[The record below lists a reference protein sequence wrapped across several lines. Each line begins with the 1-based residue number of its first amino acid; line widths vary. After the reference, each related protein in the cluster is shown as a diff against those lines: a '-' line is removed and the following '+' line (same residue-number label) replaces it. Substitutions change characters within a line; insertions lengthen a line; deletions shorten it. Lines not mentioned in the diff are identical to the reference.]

1 MLYCV
6 LFAAPSRIV
15 PPPQIISETTKL
27 CYKRCMQ
34 SWNNQTQPILQLG
47 ADFYDAVQPAQ
58 FPEKKLRYINNQILF
73 VFPLTHLVDFNP
85 LPGNL
90 TQPLALRYHG
100 HQFQNYN
107 PDLGDGR
114 GFLFAQ
120 LQDIQ
125 SKQWYDLGTKG
136 SGTTP
141 YSRSG
146 DGRLTLKGAVRE
158 ALATEMLESLGVKT
172 SKTLSFFETGENLER
187 HDEPSPTRSAVL
199 TRYSLGHIRIGTF
212 QRLAFFNQAANLH
225 KLTSYA
231 LNFYDH
237 ELSQKLDHDN
247 YPQLAEAFLNSV
259 VDKCARLAAQVMMAG
274 FVHGVLNTDNIN
286 ISGELFDYG
295 PYRFLPKYDPQ
306 FTAAYFD
313 RQGLYCF
320 GRQPA
325 SFLWAL
331 HQLGASLKI
340 GYAQFEFEKIL
351 ENFSEKFTNY
361 IQFYFLKRL
370 NLKSKS
376 FEENSKLLSA
386 FFQMLSRTDILF
398 EQAFFDF
405 HSKKVLEHSQT
416 STTNLDLFSP
426 EAGEFIKLISSY
438 EVADEKLAQHS
449 YFQNERP
456 CTLLIDEIEAIWK
469 PIADHDDWSL
479 FENKLQ
485 AIRQLR
491 S

>member
-1 MLYCV
+1 
-6 LFAAPSRIV
+6 
-15 PPPQIISETTKL
+15 
-27 CYKRCMQ
+27 MQ
-34 SWNNQTQPILQLG
+34 SWSDQTQPILQLG
-47 ADFYDAVQPAQ
+47 PDFYDPVQPAL
-58 FPEKKLRYINNQILF
+58 FPEKKLRYINKQ
-73 VFPLTHLVDFNP
+73 VPLLIPVNHLADFNP

-90 TQPLALRYHG
+90 PQPLALRYHG
-100 HQFQNYN
+100 HQFQHYN

-120 LQDIQ
+120 LQDLN

-141 YSRSG
+141 YSRAG

-172 SKTLSFFETGENLER
+172 SKTLAFFETGENLDR
-187 HDEPSPTRSAVL
+187 NDEPSPTRSAVL

-212 QRLAFFNQAANLH
+212 QRLAFFNQASNLH

-231 LNFYDH
+231 LHFYDH
-237 ELSQKLDHDN
+237 ELSQTLDHDN
-247 YPQLAEAFLNSV
+247 YSLLAEAFLSSV
-259 VDKCARLAAQVMMAG
+259 VDKCAQLVAQVMMGG

-313 RQGLYCF
+313 RDGLYCF

-325 SFLWAL
+325 SFLWAI
-331 HQLGASLKI
+331 HQLGSSLKI
-340 GYAQFEFEKIL
+340 GNNQFEFEKVL
-351 ENFSEKFTNY
+351 ETFSEKFTHHVQNV
-361 IQFYFLKRL
+361 FLKRL
-370 NLKSKS
+370 NLKPRGH
-376 FEENSKLLSA
+376 EENSQLLSA
-386 FFQMLSRTDILF
+386 FFQMLSKTDVLF
-398 EQAFFDF
+398 EQAFFYF
-405 HSKKVLEHSQT
+405 NSKRILGQTDGASQL
-416 STTNLDLFSP
+416 LDLFSP
-426 EAGEFIKLISSY
+426 DTADFIRLLDSY
-438 EVADEKLAQHS
+438 EVADETAAKHS
-449 YFQNERP
+449 YFENEKP

-469 PIADHDDWSL
+469 PIAENDDWSL
-479 FENKLQ
+479 FENKLH
-485 AIRQLR
+485 AIRQIR